1 MQMVTECV
9 TELRSLHEDK
19 QIASVKKMVSILESP
34 DSFIV
39 LLPLFASSFSVPVPP
54 LPTEL

>member
-1 MQMVTECV
+1 MVTECV

-39 LLPLFASSFSVPVPP
+39 RLPPPP
-54 LPTEL
+54 LCSKR